1 MGSCTS
7 RQEITNNE
15 NSLTSIDNIEPVN
28 REEAMQQR
36 TIEYYRPRVIYLNR
50 HRVQL
55 PVETPVIT
63 FRTINRVNTV
73 NTNELIERLTTF
85 AQMLNDLDTTL
96 TSSNPTDVNQYKT
109 YTLNEPTSKT
119 CPICLASMGNTLL
132 GEIVT
137 ELPCKHVFHK
147 ACLARW
153 FKDNNTCP
161 LCKLVC

>member
-7 RQEITNNE
+7 RQEARSPRHRARTP
-15 NSLTSIDNIEPVN
+15 SIDNMEPVN

-36 TIEYYRPRVIYLNR
+36 TIEYYRPRAINLYR
-50 HRVQL
+50 HRIQL

-63 FRTINRVNTV
+63 FSSINTV

-85 AQMLNDLDTTL
+85 AQMLNELDTT

-109 YTLNEPTSKT
+109 YTLNETTTKT
-119 CPICLASMGNTLL
+119 CAICLASMGNTLL
-132 GEIVT
+132 GEMVT

-147 ACLARW
+147 QCLARW